1 REFEQQLLGIVSHD
15 LRTPLSAILVGTQT
29 LLRREGLDER
39 GTAAVTRIQ
48 RSAERGVRMVR
59 DLLDFTQA
67 RLGGGIQVTR
77 RPLDLHALVRS
88 VVEELEA
95 VYPEREVRLMSE
107 GKGEGAWDSDR
118 LAQVVSNLVSN
129 ALKYSPRGTP
139 VEVRTVGEDGSV
151 TLQVHNAGEPIAPGL
166 LSRIFEPMQRG
177 SAQVDL
183 QSLQSR
189 SVGLGLYIVRHL
201 VQAHG
206 GTIDVRSTAE
216 EGTTFTVRLPRNG

>member
-1 REFEQQLLGIVSHD
+1 N
-15 LRTPLSAILVGTQT
+15 PLSAILVGTQA

-39 GTAAVTRIQ
+39 GSAAVVRIQ
-48 RSAERGVRMVR
+48 HSAERGVRMVR

-77 RPLDLHALVRS
+77 RPLNLHALVRD
-88 VVEELEA
+88 VVEELQA
-95 VYPEREVRLMSE
+95 VFPEREVRLLSK
-107 GKGEGAWDSDR
+107 GSGEGAWDGDR

-129 ALKYSPRGTP
+129 ALKYSPVGTP
-139 VEVRTVGEDGSV
+139 VEVTTFGEDGSV
-151 TLQVHNAGEPIAPGL
+151 TLQVHNSGEPIDPGN
-166 LSRIFEPMQRG
+166 LSRIFEPMQR
-177 SAQVDL
+177 ATALVD
-183 QSLQSR
+183 QQSR

-201 VQAHG
+201 VVAHG